1 METLL
6 YSEINILTLT
16 ILTVIALRSRA
27 FGFDRSAKGL
37 LFSTSI
43 WFSAAANLFDFLWKL
58 GWSEYVSLPAGAFWV
73 INFCYFIAFGCSCY
87 YWFLY
92 SEEVQGHHLRKGGWT
107 LLCAIPLVLLAAVE
121 ICSAFTGWTFSI
133 GADGKVQHGPLF
145 YLQHI
150 LTYGY
155 IVISSVRRITGALQK
170 KNFAQRRELLVAA
183 SFAVPPLICGVLQ
196 IIWQEIPILSVGIV
210 ISFLLVY
217 MFTVEMLVAVDPLT
231 GLHTRSEILN
241 YLENEKD
248 SLRPGER
255 LYFLFLDV
263 DAFKKIND
271 TYGHNEGDEALRAV
285 AAALRRVCERNHA
298 LCARYGGDEFAVAQ
312 VLGAQERIEDVCAQ
326 MHAAVRDCALG
337 AQISRPITVSIGWA
351 EYDDRDDGIQDVIHR
366 ADQAMYAQK
375 EKKRKSPA
383 GA

>member
-27 FGFDRSAKGL
+27 FGFDRSTKGL

-92 SEEVQGHHLRKGGWT
+92 SEEVQGHHPRKGGWT
-107 LLCAIPLVLLAAVE
+107 LICAIPLALLAAVE

-150 LTYGY
+150 LTYG
-155 IVISSVRRITGALQK
+155 IS
-170 KNFAQRRELLVAA
+170 
-183 SFAVPPLICGVLQ
+183 
-196 IIWQEIPILSVGIV
+196 
-210 ISFLLVY
+210 
-217 MFTVEMLVAVDPLT
+217 
-231 GLHTRSEILN
+231 
-241 YLENEKD
+241 
-248 SLRPGER
+248 
-255 LYFLFLDV
+255 
-263 DAFKKIND
+263 
-271 TYGHNEGDEALRAV
+271 
-285 AAALRRVCERNHA
+285 
-298 LCARYGGDEFAVAQ
+298 
-312 VLGAQERIEDVCAQ
+312 
-326 MHAAVRDCALG
+326 
-337 AQISRPITVSIGWA
+337 
-351 EYDDRDDGIQDVIHR
+351 
-366 ADQAMYAQK
+366 
-375 EKKRKSPA
+375 
-383 GA
+383 